1 MLSSKTFEKGLSAIS
16 HFLSGFIAVVLVNN
30 IIVSANIG
38 ARWVIT
44 FVVYLLLQY
53 ILRKVLDFIFGR

>member
-1 MLSSKTFEKGLSAIS
+1 MLSPRTFEKGLSAIS

-44 FVVYLLLQY
+44 FIVYLLLQY
-53 ILRKVLDFIFGR
+53 ILRKILDSMFDR